1 MNVATELTKT
11 RVKNVPNLLA
21 RSWTTSKGEHRTRYY
36 VRFRDWKG
44 VDRELPAG
52 DILKA
57 AKEFRDETMT
67 RNLHREDFDQATTKD
82 VAFAAWCSRW
92 LALQRTK
99 KSHYRYELSCRPL
112 LASFGQQRLST
123 ITASRIEHYKASRL
137 AGTTAFGTPPTPATI
152 NRELQALRSMLILAE
167 RDGLIARR
175 PHLAMLDELNQRD
188 RTATPD
194 EYQQIYEA
202 MPPHLRP
209 ILTLCKEL
217 GLRTNEAVLLR
228 ADQIDWST
236 RMLTLTSTDTKT
248 KRKRTL
254 PMNDLVEHSLR
265 GLQAGDGGRL
275 FWHAGKPLTRYVVW
289 WNFRKAAT
297 ALGIQG
303 LTVHDLRAT
312 FATDKLAEGHDAELI
327 RRLTGHTSAKAFE
340 RYVRPREEQLRKIVD
355 RPDRETVH

>member
-1 MNVATELTKT
+1 MATHLSKT
-11 RVKNVPNLLA
+11 RVKGTSNLVA
-21 RSWTTSKGEHRTRYY
+21 RSWTTTQGERRTRYY

-52 DILKA
+52 DVLKS

-67 RNLHREDFDQATTKD
+67 RNLHRYNFDQSATKD
-82 VAFAAWCSRW
+82 VAFTDWCTHW

-99 KSHYRYELSCRPL
+99 KSHGRYELACRPL
-112 LASFGQQRLST
+112 LLHFGQQRLST
-123 ITASRIEHYKASRL
+123 FTASQIEQYKTSRQ

-152 NRELQALRSMLILAE
+152 NRELQALRSLLILAE

-175 PHLAMLDELNQRD
+175 PHLAMLEESNQRD
-188 RTATPD
+188 RTATAD

-202 MPPHLRP
+202 MPLHLRP

-228 ADQIDWST
+228 ADQIDWGT
-236 RMLTLTSTDTKT
+236 RILTLTSQDTKT
-248 KRKRTL
+248 RRKRTL
-254 PMNDLVEHSLR
+254 PMNDIVEHSLH
-265 GLQAGDGGRL
+265 GLQPGKAGRL
-275 FWHAGKPLTRYVVW
+275 FFHNGKPLTRYVVW
-289 WNFRKAAT
+289 WHFKKAAT

-303 LTVHDLRAT
+303 LTVHDLRGT
-312 FATDKLAEGHDAELI
+312 FATDKLAEGHEAELV

-340 RYVRPREEQLRKIVD
+340 RYVRPREDQLRKIVD
-355 RPDRETVH
+355 RPTRQTVH